1 MLRRKRA
8 PSLVARYTSDA
19 THRDASSVRKCVAF
33 GAESPIPVA
42 IAMYAARHAG
52 HFGKSNKMALGT
64 IHPSISLAVAISL
77 EEILKFDRVDSEWL
91 ASGLKTSGLRAN
103 GLQVNSEW
111 QQPRVFTFTPPLSNA
126 SRSSLSGASTAR
138 SGQRRIRR
146 RTDRDGEPRPSKRP
160 VPLRHVPS
168 A

>member
-33 GAESPIPVA
+33 GAESPIPVP

-52 HFGKSNKMALGT
+52 HFGKSNKMAPGT
-64 IHPSISLAVAISL
+64 IHPRISLAVAISL
-77 EEILKFDRVDSEWL
+77 EEILKIDRVDSESL
-91 ASGLKTSGLRAN
+91 AS
-103 GLQVNSEW
+103 GLQVNSDW
-111 QQPRVFTFTPPLSNA
+111 QQPRVFTITPPPSNA
-126 SRSSLSGASTAR
+126 NKSSLSGASTGH
-138 SGQRRIRR
+138 SGQRRSRR
-146 RTDRDGEPRPSKRP
+146 RSDRGGEPRPSKRP
-160 VPLRHVPS
+160 APLRHVPS